1 LRIPDWKWILKW
13 KVFYRIRH
21 GRSLTRDYELAVREA
36 LVPMFGDSFWDVGAN
51 TGYYT
56 FMLAK
61 NFVQV
66 TSFEPNPAAI
76 EILNRKIRKHRIA
89 NVKLA
94 PIALCDS
101 PGRARLYLRTR
112 VRERTIGS
120 SNSLVIPPD
129 EKDKVT
135 PGQAGSVPTDY
146 VEVETDTVDNLLGSQ
161 RISLMKIDV
170 EGAEFLVLAGAKR
183 TLEEGRVDSMMIELH
198 DERRKDELDS
208 FLKDR
213 HYRVRWL
220 DYAPGSVVSRVLAT
234 LEKPR

>member
-1 LRIPDWKWILKW
+1 
-13 KVFYRIRH
+13 
-21 GRSLTRDYELAVREA
+21 
-36 LVPMFGDSFWDVGAN
+36 MFGDSFWDVGAN

-76 EILNRKIRKHRIA
+76 EILNRKIRKHRIS

-101 PGRARLYLRTR
+101 PGRARLYLRTQ

-120 SNSLVIPPD
+120 SNSLIIPPD
-129 EKDKVT
+129 ERDKVT
-135 PGQAGSVPTDY
+135 PGQAGSVPPSY
-146 VEVETDTVDNLLGSQ
+146 VEVETDTVDNLLGNQ

-183 TLEEGRVDSMMIELH
+183 ALEEGRVDSLMIELH

-208 FLKDR
+208 FLEDR
-213 HYRVRWL
+213 HYRVKWL
-220 DYAPGSVVSRVLAT
+220 DYTPGSAVSRVLAT